1 MTIRQELMIE
11 LKNIYN
17 DKDFVFSTLDIAKT
31 EHAWHT
37 LLDFIQTAK
46 KQGDTLTS
54 DNIQLAAIHLRDEED
69 KKSQERIKRKVTA
82 AIF

>member
-46 KQGDTLTS
+46 KTRRYLD
-54 DNIQLAAIHLRDEED
+54 I
-69 KKSQERIKRKVTA
+69 
-82 AIF
+82 